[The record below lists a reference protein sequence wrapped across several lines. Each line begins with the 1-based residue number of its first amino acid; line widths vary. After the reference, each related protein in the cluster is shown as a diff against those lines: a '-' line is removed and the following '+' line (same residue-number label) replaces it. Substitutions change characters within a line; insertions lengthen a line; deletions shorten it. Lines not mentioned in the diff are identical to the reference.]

1 MESVQV
7 ALRIRP
13 LVESEIS
20 RGCQLCLDTVPNEP
34 QIQVRGADR
43 AFTYN
48 FIFGPEHSQS
58 YVYDSAVKGLVAR
71 LFKGKAEFSAAISLF
86 WSFFFPYFDS
96 ISEHIIFMQ
105 YRILFHDIILGG
117 SIHFCKAYFC
127 RNSYGE
133 IRFHNKYSF
142 TNI

>member
-7 ALRIRP
+7 AVRIRP

-34 QIQVRGADR
+34 QIQVRGTDR

-48 FIFGPEHSQS
+48 FVFGPEHNQS

-71 LFKGKAEFSAAISLF
+71 LFKGYNITVLAYGQTGSGKTYSMGTAYTGDGDMGVIPRAINDIF
-86 WSFFFPYFDS
+86 DTVKEMENWDIRIMVSFMELYKEQLYD
-96 ISEHIIFMQ
+96 
-105 YRILFHDIILGG
+105 LL
-117 SIHFCKAYFC
+117 A
-127 RNSYGE
+127 
-133 IRFHNKYSF
+133 
-142 TNI
+142 